1 MDENKLTR
9 STWMSNIPNSMR
21 IDMDLLDEVTGGT
34 EGGSG
39 YGMENAPLFRK
50 FSDFW
55 NGKEKKGV
63 TGAGSRKEFLDNFAK
78 WVKDGTPKNIAEWY
92 EKSAS

>member
-39 YGMENAPLFRK
+39 YGMENDPLFRK
-50 FSDFW
+50 DLLESIE
-55 NGKEKKGV
+55 GI
-63 TGAGSRKEFLDNFAK
+63 GSLFGD
-78 WVKDGTPKNIAEWY
+78 
-92 EKSAS
+92 KS

>member
-1 MDENKLTR
+1 
-9 STWMSNIPNSMR
+9 MSNIPNSMR

-39 YGMENAPLFRK
+39 YGMENDPLFRK

-55 NGKEKKGV
+55 NGKEKKG
-63 TGAGSRKEFLDNFAK
+63 
-78 WVKDGTPKNIAEWY
+78 TPKNIAEWY